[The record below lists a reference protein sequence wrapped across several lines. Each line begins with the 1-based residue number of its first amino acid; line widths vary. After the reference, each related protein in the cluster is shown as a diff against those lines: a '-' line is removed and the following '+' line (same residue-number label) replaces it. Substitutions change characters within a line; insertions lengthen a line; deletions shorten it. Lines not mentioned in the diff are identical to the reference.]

1 MVDISKAGVNMVEFI
16 MVNFNEINANM
27 VDITMVA
34 EIKIKVITMAEVVTG
49 WSKGG
54 DRVVRRWIRDGCRVV
69 TE

>member
-1 MVDISKAGVNMVEFI
+1 MVEFT
-16 MVNFNEINANM
+16 MVNVNM

-54 DRVVRRWIRDGCRVV
+54 DIVVRRWLRDGCRVV

>member
-1 MVDISKAGVNMVEFI
+1 MVEFT
-16 MVNFNEINANM
+16 MVNVNM

-54 DRVVRRWIRDGCRVV
+54 DRVVRRWIQDGCRVV

>member
-1 MVDISKAGVNMVEFI
+1 MVNINKTNVKMVEFP
-16 MVNFNEINANM
+16 MVNVNM
-27 VDITMVA
+27 ADVTMVP
-34 EIKIKVITMAEVVTG
+34 EIKVKVITMAEVVTG